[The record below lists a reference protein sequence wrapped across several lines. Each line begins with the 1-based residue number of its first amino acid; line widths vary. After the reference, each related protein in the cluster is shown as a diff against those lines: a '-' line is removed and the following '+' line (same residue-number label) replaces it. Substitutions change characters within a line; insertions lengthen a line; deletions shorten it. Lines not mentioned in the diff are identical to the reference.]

1 MLYAMLSIGIK
12 VKLKSHV
19 NNGRYNGRYRAHTQN
34 HFQSN
39 KKTIVK
45 VNGLGSILSTLI
57 IIQSNA
63 VS

>member
-1 MLYAMLSIGIK
+1 MLSIGIK

-19 NNGRYNGRYRAHTQN
+19 NNGRCNGRYRAHTQN